1 MAWSDRRRIVVT
13 SFGRAL
19 ATVLLAAGIA
29 ISGSAAGAEQRLH
42 FTTEQYAPFNF
53 AQGEEIAGLGADQVK
68 EIMRRTGIPFDMELL
83 PWSRALALAG
93 KRPMTCVFTTA
104 HTVDRDKRFKWVE
117 PLLVERTLLI
127 RAEGSGVEP
136 ANLSTATHYR
146 TGTQTGDY
154 TVELLRNAGFAKI
167 DLARDL
173 DLTLKKLLNGRVDLM
188 AVSESFLH
196 RLRKQGVPVEEA
208 AVLHEQVF
216 SIACSPRTPDE
227 VVARM
232 QGALTAMI
240 ADGTQA
246 EIHARYN

>member
-1 MAWSDRRRIVVT
+1 MRQFAKALMAVLIAASPLL
-13 SFGRAL
+13 SGGPSRADQ
-19 ATVLLAAGIA
+19 V
-29 ISGSAAGAEQRLH
+29 LH

-53 AQGEEIAGLGADQVK
+53 AEGEEIAGLGADQVK
-68 EIMRRTGIPFDMELL
+68 EIMRRTQIAYDMTLL
-83 PWSRALALAG
+83 PWSRAIGLAG
-93 KRPMTCVFTTA
+93 SRPMTCVFTTA

-117 PLLVERTLLI
+117 PLLIERTLII
-127 RAEGSGVEP
+127 RAEGSAVDP
-136 ANLSTATHYR
+136 ATLEAATAFR

-154 TVELLRNAGFAKI
+154 TVELLRNAGFADV

-196 RLRKQGVPVEEA
+196 RLRKEGVPVEEV

-216 SIACSPRTPDE
+216 SIACSPETPDGI
-227 VVARM
+227 VARM
-232 QGALTAMI
+232 QSALTDMI
-240 ADGTQA
+240 NDGTQA